1 MQAEQTAALFGVSG
15 ITDVCEVAAGH
26 INRTLIVT
34 ADGVRYVLQELNRT
48 VFRDPKAVMSN
59 IAQTEAALQNCTDI
73 SVPHFPDC
81 GGRNYA
87 EADGGIWRMYAYCEG
102 SPCGR
107 ELYRAGYAYG
117 AFIRVMST
125 SNAEIMPVIEG
136 FHDFG
141 SYYDKLAAVCPVREI
156 PPALTALRERL
167 ADSFDGVPTR
177 IIHGDAKTDNV
188 LIGEPCTVL
197 DLDTVMVGNVALDY
211 GDMVRSVC
219 TGGVDPGSI
228 RELTRGFTDGLGG
241 LLTDKE
247 KASLLSGVLWVTGE
261 LALRYLTDFYSEERY
276 FRGKTREQCL
286 GRSRELLAQLGGFL
300 SAEAEIERIIAE

>member
-1 MQAEQTAALFGVSG
+1 MQAEQIAALFGVSD
-15 ITDVCEVAAGH
+15 ILDVCEVAAGH

-34 ADGVRYVLQELNRT
+34 ADGGRYVLQELNRG
-48 VFRDPKAVMSN
+48 VFRVHEAVMAN
-59 IAQTEAALQNCTDI
+59 IAQTEAALKNCTDI
-73 SVPHFPDC
+73 SVPHFLDC

-87 EADGGIWRMYAYCEG
+87 EADEEIWRMYAYCEG
-102 SPCGR
+102 SPCGW

-117 AFIRVMST
+117 TFIRVMSE
-125 SNAEIMPVIEG
+125 SNAEIKPVIVG
-136 FHDFG
+136 FHDFDR
-141 SYYDKLAAVCPVREI
+141 YYDRLTAVCPAGEI

-167 ADSFDGVPTR
+167 ADSFCGVPTR
-177 IIHGDAKTDNV
+177 IIHGDAKIDNV

-197 DLDTVMVGNVALDY
+197 DLDTVMRGAAALDY

-219 TGGVDPGSI
+219 TGGDDLDNI
-228 RELTRGFTDGLGG
+228 RELTRGFADGLGS

-247 KASLLSGVLWVTGE
+247 KASLYSGVLWVTGE
-261 LALRYLTDFYSEERY
+261 LALRYLTDFYSEDRY

-286 GRSRELLAQLGGFL
+286 GRSRELLAQLGEFL

>member
-1 MQAEQTAALFGVSG
+1 MQAERIAELFGVTG
-15 ITDVCEVAAGH
+15 ISDITEVAAGH
-26 INRTLIVT
+26 INRTFIVT
-34 ADGVRYVLQELNRT
+34 ADGGRYVLQELNRT
-48 VFRDPKAVMSN
+48 VFRHPEAVMAN
-59 IAQTEAALQNCTDI
+59 IAQTEAALKNCTDI
-73 SVPHFPDC
+73 AVPHFLDC

-87 EADGGIWRMYAYCEG
+87 VTDGGIWRMYVYCEG
-102 SPCGR
+102 SSCGR
-107 ELYRAGYAYG
+107 ELYRVGYAYG

-141 SYYDKLAAVCPVREI
+141 GYYERLAAVCPAGEI

-167 ADSFDGVPTR
+167 AVSFRGVPTR

-197 DLDTVMVGNVALDY
+197 DLDTVMVGAAALDY

-228 RELTRGFTDGLGG
+228 RELTRGFADGLGG
-241 LLTDKE
+241 LLTDTE
-247 KASLLSGVLWVTGE
+247 KASLFNGVLWVTGE

-276 FRGKTREQCL
+276 FRGKTREQCF
-286 GRSRELLAQLGGFL
+286 GRSRELLVQLDAFL